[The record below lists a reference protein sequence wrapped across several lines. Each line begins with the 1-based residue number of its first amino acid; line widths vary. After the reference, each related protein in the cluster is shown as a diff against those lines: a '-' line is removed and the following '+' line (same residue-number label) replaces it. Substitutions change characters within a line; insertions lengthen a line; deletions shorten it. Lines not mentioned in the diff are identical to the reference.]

1 MRWHHSLALPIS
13 ITGIALG
20 LSTDRQ
26 SFDTPKYFEQKEKAA
41 AIVKQFMVRN
51 GVPGLSVGVS
61 HNGRC
66 VWEQGFGYADVEQ
79 LVPCKSD
86 TVMRIASISKSVTA
100 ALAARLVQSGKLDLD
115 APIQDY
121 VPDFPKK
128 KYNEKDV
135 TITTRQLLSHT
146 SGIRHYKTVIFSC
159 YTHPSLSFCRNF
171 RFVPTEHI
179 WVTQCTE
186 LKHQAYDVESEK
198 EVEFLDRKHNKIGDE
213 TDCPQISATGTY
225 SSYSIYRCESM
236 KQFTTF
242 VSRCENFSGSLR
254 FVSVI
259 FLDLFFVLQPDEPT
273 VEDFVKELRKAV
285 ETGTDDNVK
294 NLLDRI
300 NIKYKEKYC
309 KSNSTRYESVDLK
322 DNSEFF
328 SNVHYECVKDAL
340 EIFKNDELVAEPGS
354 KFRYTTHGFTLLSA
368 ALEKAANKSYV
379 DQIRNLFHELGM
391 NHSYLDFNFPLIAN
405 RARYY
410 YRDADHKL
418 KNVPEVDNSS
428 KWAGGGLLS
437 TVTDLL
443 IFANAMLYSY
453 HAAQQLSTENN
464 GMKPLLDAET
474 MKTFWKGEISDHRG
488 HVYALGWYKIDGYD
502 QKYGGLSDAWPR
514 NGVFLHTGAA
524 VGASSVLLI
533 KPDHNFT
540 GANGTCVA
548 ILTNLHQCSELTQ
561 LAMEIVEIFDSATST
576 ETS

>member
-1 MRWHHSLALPIS
+1 MRWRHSLALPIS
-13 ITGIALG
+13 ITGIAIG
-20 LSTDRQ
+20 LSTDRH

-146 SGIRHYKTVIFSC
+146 SGIRHYKTVLFSC
-159 YTHPSLSFCRNF
+159 YTPNLSHFAETF
-171 RFVPTEHI
+171 RHFITSPQAGDPTMPVPTFG
-179 WVTQCTE
+179 
-186 LKHQAYDVESEK
+186 S
-198 EVEFLDRKHNKIGDE
+198 FL
-213 TDCPQISATGTY
+213 
-225 SSYSIYRCESM
+225 SSVP
-236 KQFTTF
+236 TF
-242 VSRCENFSGSLR
+242 RGSNRSRRTAEYWTFASRCENFSGSLL
-254 FVSVI
+254 FISVI

-285 ETGTDDNVK
+285 ETGIDDNVK
-294 NLLDRI
+294 DLLHRI
-300 NIKYKEKYC
+300 NIKYKEKYS

-322 DNSEFF
+322 DSSEFF
-328 SNVHYECVKDAL
+328 SNVHYEYVKDAL

-379 DQIRNLFHELGM
+379 DQIRNLFRELGM

-453 HAAQQLSTENN
+453 HAAQQLSAENN

-474 MKTFWKGEISDHRG
+474 MKTFWRGEISDHRG
-488 HVYALGWYKIDGYD
+488 YVYALGWYKIDEFD
-502 QKYGGLSDAWPR
+502 QKYGGLSDTWPR

-548 ILTNLHQCSELTQ
+548 ILTNLHQCGELTQ
-561 LAMEIVEIFDSATST
+561 LAMEIVEIFDSAISTGTS
-576 ETS
+576 

>member
-1 MRWHHSLALPIS
+1 MRWRHSLALPIS
-13 ITGIALG
+13 ITGIAIG
-20 LSTDRQ
+20 LSTDRH

-146 SGIRHYKTVIFSC
+146 SGIRHYKT
-159 YTHPSLSFCRNF
+159 
-171 RFVPTEHI
+171 
-179 WVTQCTE
+179 
-186 LKHQAYDVESEK
+186 
-198 EVEFLDRKHNKIGDE
+198 
-213 TDCPQISATGTY
+213 
-225 SSYSIYRCESM
+225 
-236 KQFTTF
+236 
-242 VSRCENFSGSLR
+242 
-254 FVSVI
+254 
-259 FLDLFFVLQPDEPT
+259 PDEPT

-285 ETGTDDNVK
+285 ETGIDDNVK
-294 NLLDRI
+294 DLLHRI
-300 NIKYKEKYC
+300 NIKYKEKYS

-322 DNSEFF
+322 DSSEFF
-328 SNVHYECVKDAL
+328 SNVHYEYVKDAL

-379 DQIRNLFHELGM
+379 DQIRNLFRELGM

-453 HAAQQLSTENN
+453 HAAQQLSAENN

-474 MKTFWKGEISDHRG
+474 MKTFWRGEISDHRG
-488 HVYALGWYKIDGYD
+488 YVYALGWYKIDEFD
-502 QKYGGLSDAWPR
+502 QKYGGLSDTWPR

-548 ILTNLHQCSELTQ
+548 ILTNLHQCGELTQ
-561 LAMEIVEIFDSATST
+561 LAMEIVEIFDSAISTGTS
-576 ETS
+576 

>member
-146 SGIRHYKTVIFSC
+146 SGIRHYKTAGDP
-159 YTHPSLSFCRNF
+159 TMP
-171 RFVPTEHI
+171 VPTFG
-179 WVTQCTE
+179 
-186 LKHQAYDVESEK
+186 S
-198 EVEFLDRKHNKIGDE
+198 FL
-213 TDCPQISATGTY
+213 
-225 SSYSIYRCESM
+225 SSVP
-236 KQFTTF
+236 TF
-242 VSRCENFSGSLR
+242 RGY
-254 FVSVI
+254 
-259 FLDLFFVLQPDEPT
+259 LFFVLQPDEPT

-294 NLLDRI
+294 NLLHRI